1 MSVLGERLARAFA
14 GRNVLELR
22 SRDSQWTQAFAG
34 RAAEVTSLD
43 LDQQALALP
52 DLGRR
57 HDALFAASWWS
68 RVPSERL
75 DAFLQQAVA
84 AVAPGALMAF
94 VGTRGAGAPT
104 ESELIRRAS
113 RCGWGAN
120 VELLPEYWLLTWW
133 APR

>member
-1 MSVLGERLARAFA
+1 VSVLGERLARAFS

-22 SRDSQWTQAFAG
+22 GGDSQWTQTFAG
-34 RAAEVTSLD
+34 RAAHVTTLELD
-43 LDQQALALP
+43 DKTPALP

-57 HDALFAASWWS
+57 HDALFAALWWS
-68 RVPSERL
+68 QVPTERL

-94 VGTRGAGAPT
+94 VGARGADGPT
-104 ESELIRRAS
+104 ESDLIRRAS
-113 RCGWGAN
+113 RWGWGAN
-120 VELLPEYWLLTWW
+120 VELLPDYWLLTWW

>member
-14 GRNVLELR
+14 GRNVLELGG
-22 SRDSQWTQAFAG
+22 RDSQWTKAFAE
-34 RAAEVTSLD
+34 RAAQVTTLEPDGES
-43 LDQQALALP
+43 LALP

-68 RVPSERL
+68 HLPPERL
-75 DAFLQQAVA
+75 DGFLQQAVA

-94 VGTRGAGAPT
+94 VDKSGAGAPSA
-104 ESELIRRAS
+104 SELIGRAS

-120 VELLPEYWLLTWW
+120 VELLPDYWLLTWW

>member
-1 MSVLGERLARAFA
+1 VSVLGERLARAFA

-22 SRDSQWTQAFAG
+22 GRDSQWTPAFAG
-34 RAAEVTSLD
+34 RATEVTSLD
-43 LDQQALALP
+43 LDRQALALP

-68 RVPSERL
+68 QVPPERL

-104 ESELIRRAS
+104 ESDLIQHAS
-113 RCGWGAN
+113 RCGWGAH
-120 VELLPEYWLLTWW
+120 VELLPDYWLLTWW

>member
-1 MSVLGERLARAFA
+1 VSVLGERLAHAFS

-22 SRDSQWTQAFAG
+22 GGDRQWTQTFAG
-34 RAAEVTSLD
+34 RAAQVTTLELD
-43 LDQQALALP
+43 EKTPALP

-57 HDALFAASWWS
+57 HDALFAALWWS
-68 RVPSERL
+68 QVPSERL

-94 VGTRGAGAPT
+94 VGARGADAPT
-104 ESELIRRAS
+104 ESDLIRRAS
-113 RCGWGAN
+113 RWGWGAN
-120 VELLPEYWLLTWW
+120 VELLPDYWLLTWW

>member
-22 SRDSQWTQAFAG
+22 GRDSQWTPAFSG
-34 RAAEVTSLD
+34 RAAGVTSLE
-43 LDQQALALP
+43 LDKEALALP
-52 DLGRR
+52 DLGRQ

-68 RVPSERL
+68 EVPPERL
-75 DAFLQQAVA
+75 DGFLQQAVA
-84 AVAPGALMAF
+84 VVAPGALMAF
-94 VGTRGAGAPT
+94 VGARGADAP
-104 ESELIRRAS
+104 SASDLIRRAS

-120 VELLPEYWLLTWW
+120 VELLPDYWLLTWW

>member
-1 MSVLGERLARAFA
+1 VSVLGERLARAFS

-22 SRDSQWTQAFAG
+22 GGDRQWTQTFAG
-34 RAAEVTSLD
+34 RAAQVTTLELD
-43 LDQQALALP
+43 DKTPALP

-57 HDALFAASWWS
+57 HDALFAALWWS
-68 RVPSERL
+68 QVPTERL

-94 VGTRGAGAPT
+94 VGARGADAPT
-104 ESELIRRAS
+104 ESDLIRRAS
-113 RCGWGAN
+113 RWGWGAN
-120 VELLPEYWLLTWW
+120 VELLPDYWLLTWW

>member
-1 MSVLGERLARAFA
+1 VSVLGERLGRAFA

-22 SRDSQWTQAFAG
+22 SGDGQWAQAFAG
-34 RAAEVTSLD
+34 RAAKVTTLD
-43 LDQQALALP
+43 VDAAAPVLP

-57 HDALFAASWWS
+57 HDALFAAAWWS
-68 RVPSERL
+68 QVPPERL

-84 AVAPGALMAF
+84 TVAPGALMAF
-94 VGTRGAGAPT
+94 VGKRGGGTPT
-104 ESELIRRAS
+104 ESELIRHAS

-120 VELLPEYWLLTWW
+120 VELLPDYWLLTWW

>member
-1 MSVLGERLARAFA
+1 
-14 GRNVLELR
+14 VLELL

-34 RAAEVTSLD
+34 CAAEVTSLE
-43 LDQQALALP
+43 LDQKAPALP

-68 RVPSERL
+68 QVPPERL

-94 VGTRGAGAPT
+94 VGTRGADAP
-104 ESELIRRAS
+104 SASDLIRRAS

-120 VELLPEYWLLTWW
+120 VELLPDYWLLTWW

>member
-1 MSVLGERLARAFA
+1 MNVLGERLARAFA
-14 GRNVLELR
+14 GRKVLELR
-22 SRDSQWTQAFAG
+22 GGDGRWTPSFAE
-34 RAAEVTSLD
+34 RATDVTTHELD
-43 LDQQALALP
+43 DQDFALP
-52 DLGRR
+52 DFGRR

-68 RVPSERL
+68 QVPPERL
-75 DAFLQQAVA
+75 DAYLQQAVA

-94 VGTRGAGAPT
+94 IGERGERTPT

-120 VELLPEYWLLTWW
+120 VELLPDYWLLTWW

>member
-1 MSVLGERLARAFA
+1 MSQLGERLARAFA

-22 SRDSQWTQAFAG
+22 GGDGQWTPEFAEH
-34 RAAEVTSLD
+34 AAQVTTLELGDDD
-43 LDQQALALP
+43 LSLP

-68 RVPSERL
+68 QLPPERL

-94 VGTRGAGAPT
+94 VDARGGSAPT
-104 ESELIRRAS
+104 PSELIRRAS

-120 VELLPEYWLLTWW
+120 VELLPDHWLLTWW

>member
-1 MSVLGERLARAFA
+1 VSVLGERLARAFT
-14 GRNVLELR
+14 GRNVLELL

-34 RAAEVTSLD
+34 CAAEVTSLE
-43 LDQQALALP
+43 LDRKAPALP

-68 RVPSERL
+68 QVPPERL

-94 VGTRGAGAPT
+94 VGTRGADAP
-104 ESELIRRAS
+104 SASDLIRRAS

-120 VELLPEYWLLTWW
+120 VELLPDYWLLTWW

>member
-1 MSVLGERLARAFA
+1 VSVLGERLARAFA

-22 SRDSQWTQAFAG
+22 GGDSQWTKAFAD
-34 RAAEVTSLD
+34 RAAQVTTLELD
-43 LDQQALALP
+43 GKALALP

-57 HDALFAASWWS
+57 HDALFADTCWS
-68 RVPSERL
+68 QVPPERL

-120 VELLPEYWLLTWW
+120 VELLPDHWLLTWW

>member
-1 MSVLGERLARAFA
+1 MSVLGERLARAFT

-22 SRDSQWTQAFAG
+22 GRDSQWTPAFAG
-34 RAAEVTSLD
+34 RAAGVTSLE
-43 LDQQALALP
+43 LDEEALALP

-68 RVPSERL
+68 RVPPERL
-75 DAFLQQAVA
+75 DGFLQQAVA

-94 VGTRGAGAPT
+94 VDARGEGAPS
-104 ESELIRRAS
+104 ESDLIRHAS
-113 RCGWGAN
+113 RYGWGAN
-120 VELLPEYWLLTWW
+120 VELLPDYWLLTWW

>member
-1 MSVLGERLARAFA
+1 VSVLGERLARAFA

-22 SRDSQWTQAFAG
+22 GNDSRWTQAFAE
-34 RAAEVTSLD
+34 RAKEITTIQLD
-43 LDQQALALP
+43 DKAFALP
-52 DLGRR
+52 DFGRR

-68 RVPSERL
+68 RVPPERL
-75 DAFLQQAVA
+75 DEYLQQAVA

-94 VGTRGAGAPT
+94 VGDRGGDTPT
-104 ESELIRRAS
+104 EGEFIRRAA

-120 VELLPEYWLLTWW
+120 VELLMDHWLLTWW